1 MRRGVSEEDGEIR
14 YRPVSVRALLT
25 EIQSITEL
33 MVDLAYSS
41 VLFNDP
47 DLAEEVVE
55 LEERIDYL
63 KTLLRMNTA
72 IAVRDRDD
80 AEAMIGI
87 MRVASAA
94 DRISDAAGEIAKIIL
109 LGLTVDPSV
118 VEALTR
124 VDERLIR
131 ARIHPTS
138 VLGDKTLRQ
147 LGLGTH
153 IGVDVIAIR
162 RHKQLII
169 NPTGSTTLRAGD
181 TLIARGSDVGTLE
194 LDKLAK
200 AELTEV
206 PQPKVG

>member
-1 MRRGVSEEDGEIR
+1 VSEEDGEIR
-14 YRPVSVRALLT
+14 YKPVSVRALLT

-41 VLFNDP
+41 VLFSDP

-72 IAVRDRDD
+72 IAVRDRED

-109 LGLTVDPSV
+109 LGLTVDPFV
-118 VEALTR
+118 VEALKQ

-131 ARIHPTS
+131 ARILPAS
-138 VLGDKTLRQ
+138 VLGDKTLRE

-162 RHKQLII
+162 RHKQLLI

-181 TLIARGSDVGTLE
+181 ILIARGSDVGTLE

-200 AELTEV
+200 AELSEV

>member
-1 MRRGVSEEDGEIR
+1 LEEDGEIR
-14 YRPVSVRALLT
+14 YKPVSVRALLT

-72 IAVRDRDD
+72 IAVRDRED
-80 AEAMIGI
+80 AESMIGI

-109 LGLTVDPSV
+109 LGLTVDPYV
-118 VEALTR
+118 VEALAQ

-131 ARIHPTS
+131 TKIRPTS
-138 VLGDKTLRQ
+138 VLGGRTSS
-147 LGLGTH
+147 
-153 IGVDVIAIR
+153 I
-162 RHKQLII
+162 
-169 NPTGSTTLRAGD
+169 P
-181 TLIARGSDVGTLE
+181 RG
-194 LDKLAK
+194 A
-200 AELTEV
+200 
-206 PQPKVG
+206 

>member
-1 MRRGVSEEDGEIR
+1 MHSSVSEEEGEIR
-14 YRPVSVRALLT
+14 YKPVSVKALLT
-25 EIQSITEL
+25 EIKSISEL

-41 VLFNDP
+41 ILFNDP

-55 LEERIDYL
+55 LEDRIDYL

-72 IAVRDRDD
+72 IAVRDRED
-80 AEAMIGI
+80 AESMIGI

-94 DRISDAAGEIAKIIL
+94 DRISDAAGDIAKIIL
-109 LGLTVDPSV
+109 LGLTVDPYV
-118 VEALTR
+118 VNALTQ

-131 ARIHPTS
+131 AQILPAS
-138 VLGDKTLRQ
+138 ILNDKTLRQ

-162 RHKQLII
+162 RDKQLII
-169 NPTGSTTLRAGD
+169 NPTGSTTLREGD
-181 TLIARGSDVGTLE
+181 ILIARGSDVGTVE

-200 AELTEV
+200 VELSKI
-206 PQPKVG
+206 PQPEVG

>member
-1 MRRGVSEEDGEIR
+1 MSDEEGEIR
-14 YRPVSVRALLT
+14 YKPVSVKALLT
-25 EIQSITEL
+25 EIKSITEL

-41 VLFNDP
+41 ILFNDP

-55 LEERIDYL
+55 LEDRIDYL

-72 IAVRDRDD
+72 IAVRDRED
-80 AEAMIGI
+80 AESMIGI

-94 DRISDAAGEIAKIIL
+94 DRISDAAGDIAKIIL
-109 LGLTVDPSV
+109 LGLTVDPYV
-118 VEALTR
+118 VNALTQ

-131 ARIHPTS
+131 AQILPAS
-138 VLGDKTLRQ
+138 ILNDKTLRQ

-162 RHKQLII
+162 RDKQLII
-169 NPTGSTTLRAGD
+169 NPTGSTTLREGD
-181 TLIARGSDVGTLE
+181 ILIARGSDVGTVE

-200 AELTEV
+200 VELSKI
-206 PQPKVG
+206 PQPEVG

>member
-1 MRRGVSEEDGEIR
+1 MSEEDGEIR
-14 YRPVSVRALLT
+14 YKPVSVRALLT
-25 EIQSITEL
+25 EIQSTTEL

-41 VLFNDP
+41 VLFSDT

-72 IAVRDRDD
+72 IAVRDRED

-109 LGLTVDPSV
+109 LGLTVDPYV
-118 VEALTR
+118 VQALTQ

-131 ARIHPTS
+131 ARIRSAS
-138 VLGDKTLRQ
+138 VLSDKTLRQ

-169 NPTGSTTLRAGD
+169 NPTGSMTLRTGD
-181 TLIARGSDVGTLE
+181 ILIARGSDVGTLE

-200 AELTEV
+200 AELSEV
-206 PQPKVG
+206 PQPNVG

>member
-1 MRRGVSEEDGEIR
+1 MRRSVSEEDGEIR
-14 YRPVSVRALLT
+14 YKPVSVRALLT

-41 VLFNDP
+41 VLFNDL

-72 IAVRDRDD
+72 IAVRDRED

-109 LGLTVDPSV
+109 LGLTVDPYV
-118 VEALTR
+118 VEALTQ

-131 ARIHPTS
+131 TRIRSIS

-162 RHKQLII
+162 RHKQLLI

-181 TLIARGSDVGTLE
+181 ILIARGSDVGTLE

-200 AELTEV
+200 AELSEV